1 MDEEIQRG
9 PFQYSLRASSP
20 PPPGYPAGPEPDC
33 FATDPKQSPG
43 DWEERR
49 RAYLDWVSRNPAQEH
64 LSSVFREL
72 ARLEA
77 GGPAHLALFEAAL
90 DFVDRRLDCADFV
103 LHGILRLLY
112 QFGDDPRL
120 PGELLD
126 RARRTVLEFKYWPDE
141 PGRDSMC
148 TWTENHQILFAGAGL
163 LAGQLFPDRRFVNSG
178 ETGREKCQVA
188 RRRIQRWLDLR
199 FRTGFSEWLSNVYY
213 DEDMVALLSLV
224 DFSND
229 EEIRTRASM
238 VLDLLLLDLAHH
250 VFKGVFGST
259 HGRAYEFSKKWARN
273 ENTTDVAKLH
283 FGVGCF
289 GSPECMS
296 APCFALSK
304 RYRPPAVLYA
314 IACDLA
320 KRESEIRQRMGIRI
334 EEAERWGLGFRD
346 LEDGMVWLSLEAYT
360 HPALVGL
367 TMRMFDAFDW
377 WENAFFAPFRAGKK
391 LIDLLRRTRTL
402 RLFAR
407 LFEWDMTRNL
417 RSEVNCVSY
426 RTPDF
431 MLSSALDWRPG
442 FGGDQ
447 QHLWQA
453 TLGPDAVCFTTHP
466 GPRSARSPG
475 YWTGSACLPRVGQ
488 VNNVVIALYRIH
500 RRPALYVANRKRFTH
515 AWLPRDCFDEVVER
529 DGWVFARKGE
539 GYLALRSSNP
549 VHWQDEPGEDQ
560 GRELIAAGSDQVW
573 ICEMGRRAVDGP
585 FRQFAAR
592 IAAAPLSFGRR
603 SVVYWSPS
611 RGRIEFG
618 WRGPLRHRSKIIP
631 MREFPRY
638 DSRYAKAPFPL
649 KRIRVQ
655 CGSEWLQLD
664 WAEAERLVSRLLG
677 T

>member
-1 MDEEIQRG
+1 MDTAVQPG
-9 PFQYSLRASSP
+9 QFQYSLRASSP
-20 PPPGYPAGPEPDC
+20 PPPGYPAAPEPDG
-33 FATDPKQSPG
+33 FAIDPKQSPA

-77 GGPAHLALFEAAL
+77 GGPVHLALFEAAL

-120 PGELLD
+120 PREILD

-163 LAGQLFPDRRFVNSG
+163 LAGQLLPEERFANSG
-178 ETGREKCQVA
+178 QTGREKCQVA
-188 RRRIQRWLDLR
+188 RRRIRRWLDLR

-224 DFSND
+224 DFAED
-229 EEIRTRASM
+229 EEIRKRATM
-238 VLDLLLLDLAHH
+238 VLDLLLLDLAQHL
-250 VFKGVFGST
+250 FKGVFGST
-259 HGRAYEFSKKWARN
+259 HGRAYEISKKWARN
-273 ENTTDVAKLH
+273 ENTADVAKLH
-283 FGVGCF
+283 FGVGRF

-296 APCFALSK
+296 APGFALSK

-314 IACDLA
+314 VACDLA
-320 KRESEIRQRMGIRI
+320 ERGTRIRQRMGIRI
-334 EEAERWGLGFRD
+334 EEAKRWGLGFRD
-346 LEDGMVWLSLEAYT
+346 FEDGMVWLSLEAYT
-360 HPALVGL
+360 HPALLML

-377 WENAFFAPFRAGKK
+377 WENAFFAPFRARKK

-407 LFEWDMTRNL
+407 PFEWDMTRNL
-417 RSEVNCVSY
+417 RSEANCVSY
-426 RTPDF
+426 RTPDY

-466 GPRSARSPG
+466 GPRSVRSPG

-488 VNNVVIALYRIH
+488 VDNVLIALYRIH
-500 RRPALYVANRKRFTH
+500 RRPALYMANRARFTH

-529 DGWVFARKGE
+529 DGWVFARKSE

-549 VHWQDEPGEDQ
+549 AHWQEEPGEDR
-560 GRELIAAGSDQVW
+560 GRELIAAGTEQVW
-573 ICEMGRRAVDGP
+573 ICELGRRAVDGA
-585 FRQFAAR
+585 FQRFAER
-592 IAAAPLSFGRR
+592 IAAAPCSFGRR
-603 SVVYWSPS
+603 RVVYESPS
-611 RGRIEFG
+611 QGRVEFG
-618 WRGPLRHRSKIIP
+618 WRGPLRHRGEVVP

-638 DSRYAKAPFPL
+638 DSRYARAPFPME
-649 KRIRVQ
+649 RIRVE
-655 CGSEWLQLD
+655 CGEEWLNLD
-664 WAEAERLVSRLLG
+664 WAEAERLASRLLG
-677 T
+677 N